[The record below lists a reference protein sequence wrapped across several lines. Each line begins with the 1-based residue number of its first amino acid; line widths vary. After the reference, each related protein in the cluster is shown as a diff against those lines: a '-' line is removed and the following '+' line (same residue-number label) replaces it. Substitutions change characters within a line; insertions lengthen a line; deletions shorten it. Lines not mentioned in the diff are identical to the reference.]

1 MIEALNKIDLL
12 SEDNQEFVTNR
23 ARNGDQVAIPISA
36 SEGDGCEALLQAVDD
51 LLTRDYLTTSI
62 ALSFEDGAA
71 MAWLYERA
79 DVLNRN
85 DDENGVHLDLRI
97 APDVAARFEQTFE
110 RVLG

>member
-71 MAWLYERA
+71 MAAPSSKLSA
-79 DVLNRN
+79 IDVVR
-85 DDENGVHLDLRI
+85 
-97 APDVAARFEQTFE
+97 
-110 RVLG
+110 